1 MQFADVSFGLMQIL
15 CDGKVPSNELLLHK
29 PCSAQVQAAKCIKML
44 QIPSNF
50 AHILRSLEIPTHQAT
65 KILYADLFSLLV
77 LANHFQPLHLWLLHR
92 GMLTHRDAFAHG
104 CFYTEML
111 FAETCFQTHTHTNL
125 VLLHTNAFM
134 HRCFFTGMLLFAGA
148 FTHRCA
154 GISTHRCLYTAM
166 LSHRILLHTTV
177 AHVFFTRG
185 FSWHKVAFTHRSFTE
200 ILLRDMVPTQEYICT
215 EVFFYTG
222 TFTKRWFLHRY
233 FSLQRDAFTRGC
245 F

>member
-1 MQFADVSFGLMQIL
+1 MRFTRGSYKMRQKPCDALNFAPVCCCASLDMLQAFYSVQIFASDRSKTKTCFFQIFSEHITPNLANIMQFADVSFGLMQIL

-111 FAETCFQTHTHTNL
+111 FAETCFHTHTHTNL

-134 HRCFFTGMLLFAGA
+134 HRCFFYRDAFICRSFYTQMRRHFYTQMPLHSDA
-148 FTHRCA
+148 FTP
-154 GISTHRCLYTAM
+154 
-166 LSHRILLHTTV
+166 
-177 AHVFFTRG
+177 
-185 FSWHKVAFTHRSFTE
+185 E
-200 ILLRDMVPTQEYICT
+200 
-215 EVFFYTG
+215 FFYT
-222 TFTKRWFLHRY
+222 L
-233 FSLQRDAFTRGC
+233 L
-245 F
+245 

>member
-166 LSHRILLHTTV
+166 LSHRN
-177 AHVFFTRG
+177 
-185 FSWHKVAFTHRSFTE
+185 SFTHYCSTC
-200 ILLRDMVPTQEYICT
+200 V
-215 EVFFYTG
+215 
-222 TFTKRWFLHRY
+222 FLHGV
-233 FSLQRDAFTRGC
+233 SLDTK
-245 F
+245 